1 MLVRWCV
8 GVLVCWCV
16 GVWVCGCVGVWVC
29 GCVGVGGCVGV
40 CGCVWVWACVIGEAL
55 RHTDICE
62 LLDERRHVE
71 EGLVTPDSIV
81 PVFFILELFYYFLC
95 LLCLCF
101 SSPRVS
107 IVPVVA
113 S

>member
-1 MLVRWCV
+1 M
-8 GVLVCWCV
+8 
-16 GVWVCGCVGVWVC
+16 
-29 GCVGVGGCVGV
+29 

-81 PVFFILELFYYFLC
+81 PVFLFLNYFIIFYVYSAFVFPLPES
-95 LLCLCF
+95 L
-101 SSPRVS
+101 
-107 IVPVVA
+107 
-113 S
+113 